1 MSYLGHYGVY
11 KMATQVAIPCLFM
24 RGGTSK
30 GPYFNR
36 NHLPED
42 LDQLA
47 KVLIAA
53 VGSGHALNIDGIGGG
68 AAVTTKVVMLSPS
81 DDEWADVDYF
91 FAQVNVVEQR
101 VDFSPTCGNMLAGV
115 GPAAI
120 TMGLVKAQPETTP
133 VKIRTVNTGAFVEA
147 IVQTSN
153 ELIPTVEYE
162 GDARIDGVPG
172 SAAPILLK
180 FMGVV
185 GSKTGVLFP
194 TGKAQEQIDDIDVTL
209 VDAAVPMMMA
219 RAKDLGLTGYET
231 AAEIGGMTELTAKL
245 EAMRIE
251 AGRRMGLGDVSEKVV
266 PKMAILAS
274 PGNGGSITARYFMPW
289 SCHPSMAV
297 TGAICIAS
305 CTLAPGTISDGVEQ
319 LNPENTGHIV
329 IEHPA
334 GNMDVLT
341 EYDIEEGQFELIS
354 AGILR
359 TARLLM
365 QGDIMIPASV
375 MG

>member
-1 MSYLGHYGVY
+1 
-11 KMATQVAIPCLFM
+11 MAAPIAIPCLFM

-30 GPYFNR
+30 GPFFNR
-36 NHLPED
+36 HHLPED

-47 KVLIAA
+47 KILIAA

-68 AAVTTKVVMLSPS
+68 AAVTTKVVMVSPS

-91 FAQVNVVEQR
+91 FAQVNVLEQR

-120 TMGLVKAQPETTP
+120 TLGLVKPQAVTTP
-133 VKIRTVNTGAFVEA
+133 VKIRSVNTGALVEA
-147 IVQTSN
+147 IVETPDAP
-153 ELIPTVEYE
+153 IPTVEYE

-172 SAAPILLK
+172 TAAPILLK

-185 GSKTGVLFP
+185 GSKTGALFP
-194 TGKAQEQIDDIDVTL
+194 TGKAQEQIDGIDVTL
-209 VDAAVPMMMA
+209 IDVAVPMMMV
-219 RAKDLGLTGYET
+219 RAKDLGLSGYET
-231 AAEIGGMTELTAKL
+231 AADIDKMTALTAKM

-251 AGRRMGLGDVSEKVV
+251 AGERMGLGDVTEKVV
-266 PKMAILAS
+266 PKMAMLAS
-274 PGNGGSITARYFMPW
+274 PNAEGNIAARYFMPW

-297 TGAICIAS
+297 TGGICIAS
-305 CTLAPGTISDGVEQ
+305 CTLAPGTIADGLSK
-319 LNPENTGHIV
+319 LNPDNPGHIV
-329 IEHPA
+329 IEHPM
-334 GNMDVLT
+334 GQMDVLVD
-341 EYDIEEGQFELIS
+341 YSIEQGKFELVS

-365 QGDIMIPASV
+365 RGDIMIPSAV
-375 MG
+375 WE